1 MPIEESL
8 ARIASA
14 LEVIADKLD
23 NPLMTAKAPP
33 TIVGE
38 VERKEPAK
46 PAGCMPGVA
55 GGGDTKIHPEIRET
69 TTGRLT
75 EQKGTIEEQDVK
87 QSKPK
92 FDFNKE
98 IRAPFVELLNLAR
111 DKASIGA
118 KGATQLARKLL
129 QEYTTD
135 PNSPLSAKT
144 LPEDKYEEFLAAL
157 AEHTEHIKNLDGA

>member
-23 NPLMTAKAPP
+23 NPLGVKTE
-33 TIVGE
+33 T
-38 VERKEPAK
+38 KEPAK
-46 PAGCMPGVA
+46 FAECMPGA
-55 GGGDTKIHPEIRET
+55 AGDTGTGWLEIKET

-75 EQKGTIEEQDVK
+75 ESKGTIKEQSTA

-129 QEYTTD
+129 QEYTND
-135 PNSPLSAKT
+135 PSSPLSAKT
-144 LPEDKYEEFLAAL
+144 LPEDKYGEFLAAL
-157 AEHTEHIKNLDGA
+157 AEHTDRIKNLDGA

>member
-23 NPLMTAKAPP
+23 NPLMTAKASPI
-33 TIVGE
+33 TLSEAERNKLANKLSECTSDTGTGE
-38 VERKEPAK
+38 
-46 PAGCMPGVA
+46 
-55 GGGDTKIHPEIRET
+55 PEIKET

-75 EQKGTIEEQDVK
+75 ESKGTIKEQSTA

-129 QEYTTD
+129 LEYTTD

-157 AEHTEHIKNLDGA
+157 AEHTERIKNLDGV

>member
-23 NPLMTAKAPP
+23 NPLMAAKASPIVTMGAKTE
-33 TIVGE
+33 TISDPGIEATGTSDTGTGE
-38 VERKEPAK
+38 L
-46 PAGCMPGVA
+46 
-55 GGGDTKIHPEIRET
+55 EIKET

-75 EQKGTIEEQDVK
+75 ESKGTIKEQSTE

-129 QEYTTD
+129 LEYTTD

-157 AEHTEHIKNLDGA
+157 AEHTEHIKSLEGA

>member
-23 NPLMTAKAPP
+23 NPLMTAKASPI
-33 TIVGE
+33 TLSE
-38 VERKEPAK
+38 AERKEPAK
-46 PAGCMPGVA
+46 FAECMPGVA
-55 GGGDTKIHPEIRET
+55 SDTGKGELEKKPATSEKIKAPQKEQ
-69 TTGRLT
+69 T
-75 EQKGTIEEQDVK
+75 E
-87 QSKPK
+87 KPK

-129 QEYTTD
+129 LEYTTD

-144 LPEDKYEEFLAAL
+144 LPEDKYEEFLTAL
-157 AEHTEHIKNLDGA
+157 AEHTDRIKNLEGA

>member
-23 NPLMTAKAPP
+23 NPLMAAKAPP
-33 TIVGE
+33 ITLSE
-38 VERKEPAK
+38 SERNKLTNKLSE
-46 PAGCMPGVA
+46 CMPGA
-55 GGGDTKIHPEIRET
+55 ASDTGTGELEKKPATSEKIKAPQK
-69 TTGRLT
+69 
-75 EQKGTIEEQDVK
+75 EQIE
-87 QSKPK
+87 KPK

-129 QEYTTD
+129 LEYTTD

-144 LPEDKYEEFLAAL
+144 LPEDKYGEFLAAL
-157 AEHTEHIKNLDGA
+157 AEHTGHIKSLEGA

>member
-23 NPLMTAKAPP
+23 NPLMTAKASPIVMMEAKTE
-33 TIVGE
+33 TISDPGIE
-38 VERKEPAK
+38 ATGTSDTGTSELEKK
-46 PAGCMPGVA
+46 PA
-55 GGGDTKIHPEIRET
+55 TSEKIKAPQK
-69 TTGRLT
+69 
-75 EQKGTIEEQDVK
+75 EQIE
-87 QSKPK
+87 KPK

-129 QEYTTD
+129 LEYTTD

-144 LPEDKYEEFLAAL
+144 LPEHRYEEFLAAL
-157 AEHTEHIKNLDGA
+157 AEHTDRIKNFEGA

>member
-14 LEVIADKLD
+14 LEVIADKLC
-23 NPLMTAKAPP
+23 TPP
-33 TIVGE
+33 GGKTE
-38 VERKEPAK
+38 PREPAK
-46 PAGCMPGVA
+46 FTECMPGVA
-55 GGGDTKIHPEIRET
+55 SDTRTGELEKKPATSEKIKAPQK
-69 TTGRLT
+69 
-75 EQKGTIEEQDVK
+75 EQAE
-87 QSKPK
+87 KPK

-129 QEYTTD
+129 LEYTTD

-144 LPEDKYEEFLAAL
+144 LPEDKYEEFLTAL
-157 AEHTEHIKNLDGA
+157 SEHTERIRNPEGE

>member
-23 NPLMTAKAPP
+23 NPLMTAKASPIVMMGAETE
-33 TIVGE
+33 TISDPGIEATGTGDTGTGE
-38 VERKEPAK
+38 LEKK
-46 PAGCMPGVA
+46 PA
-55 GGGDTKIHPEIRET
+55 TNEKIKAPQK
-69 TTGRLT
+69 
-75 EQKGTIEEQDVK
+75 EQAE
-87 QSKPK
+87 KPK

-157 AEHTEHIKNLDGA
+157 AEHTDHIKNLDGA

>member
-23 NPLMTAKAPP
+23 NPLGAKTETISDPGIEAAGTSDTGTGELEKKPATSEKIKAPQ
-33 TIVGE
+33 
-38 VERKEPAK
+38 KEQA
-46 PAGCMPGVA
+46 
-55 GGGDTKIHPEIRET
+55 E
-69 TTGRLT
+69 
-75 EQKGTIEEQDVK
+75 
-87 QSKPK
+87 KPK

-157 AEHTEHIKNLDGA
+157 AEHTDRIKNLEGA